1 MNAHK
6 YADYEVF
13 SDDDHHVF
21 YCLGK
26 WSTAGTLTSPKRS
39 AIERKDSL
47 SSSSDY
53 PTTIPQFHRKGS
65 VARDSLQPSQDSLSM
80 TSKFQ
85 LMASLTV
92 IPKMI
97 SKPFQDGTFNDFQ
110 RKDSLLA
117 SKINPLAASL
127 KRIHSI
133 RQKINRDCQ

>member
-6 YADYEVF
+6 YADYEVY

-21 YCLGK
+21 YCLRK

-39 AIERKDSL
+39 PIERKDSL

-85 LMASLTV
+85 LMASLTGH
-92 IPKMI
+92 KMI

-117 SKINPLAASL
+117 SKINPLLASL
-127 KRIHSI
+127 KGIHSI
-133 RQKINRDCQ
+133 RQKINRHCQ